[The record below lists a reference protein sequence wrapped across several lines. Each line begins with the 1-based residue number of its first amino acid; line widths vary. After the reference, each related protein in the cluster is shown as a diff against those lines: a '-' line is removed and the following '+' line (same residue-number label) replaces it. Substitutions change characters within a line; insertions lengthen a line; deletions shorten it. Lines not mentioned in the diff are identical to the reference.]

1 MQPDT
6 FFMPACRKVL
16 VIVAIILLVS
26 WQVQNASAQE
36 KPMDAAS
43 VASLKIHVKEVAQS
57 TKTLS
62 CDFIQEKEMSMLAE
76 KITSRGKF
84 CLKKEK
90 MLRWEYLQPFSY
102 LIVINNDQIYIKD
115 EHKVN
120 QFNVQTNKVFL
131 EINRVILGSIQGTL
145 LTDEQNFRATYFET
159 PGAWVVKLTTLA
171 PKLKEA
177 LSEIVIYF
185 DHKDYTVKRLDM
197 NEPGGDCTKIT
208 FTEKKIN
215 QPIPDE
221 KFVVR

>member
-26 WQVQNASAQE
+26 WQVHNASAQE

-84 CLKKEK
+84 CLKREK

>member
-1 MQPDT
+1 
-6 FFMPACRKVL
+6 MPACRKVL

-26 WQVQNASAQE
+26 WQVHNASAQE

-43 VASLKIHVKEVAQS
+43 VALLKIHVKEVAQS